1 MSLHKESRR
10 TRVTDKVGEP
20 ALQENLSFTDR
31 IRRTRVYR

>member
-20 ALQENLSFTDR
+20 ALQEYLSFTDSK
-31 IRRTRVYR
+31 